1 MRPGLHTWRPGMKK
15 VCTGIRIA
23 SCGLTKRLPDV
34 RNCVTLSS
42 FLSSQNDL
50 INWFNVS
57 NLFIFLTNILF
68 IGFVLIILLFQ
79 YRLKIASQSGNL

>member
-1 MRPGLHTWRPGMKK
+1 MRLGLHTWRPGMKN
-15 VCTGIRIA
+15 VRTGIRIT
-23 SCGLTKRLPDV
+23 SYGLTKRLPDV
-34 RNCVTLSS
+34 LNCVTLSS

-68 IGFVLIILLFQ
+68 IRFVLIILLFQ
-79 YRLKIASQSGNL
+79 Y